1 MVKTKF
7 YRKSI
12 TLVNANRSV
21 TFVFRRTDQKK
32 EEYLRGILGHQIL
45 SRYFPNNRYFLQYLL
60 DIKIVYVCYGR
71 NISFNLPENC

>member
-32 EEYLRGILGHQIL
+32 EEYLRGILEHQFYQGI
-45 SRYFPNNRYFLQYLL
+45 FP
-60 DIKIVYVCYGR
+60 IIAT
-71 NISFNLPENC
+71 SFNTF